1 MRNKRTSARRRE
13 FKRRLLL
20 ENLESRRLLAAT
32 DLASISG
39 LVFNDYSGNG
49 YGAGEE
55 IAGAAVSLY
64 RDSGDGIFQ
73 SAVDTS
79 VGSTAT
85 GADGR
90 YEFSRLTAGNYFV
103 VQPAQTVGSRVLP
116 EKVSSLISV
125 STGAVEGQIVTTID
139 DFDVTQQAVQDT
151 TNDGV
156 PVTSAE
162 LAPEAIGGERD
173 LYVNLTSSNGYVALN
188 VDDPLL
194 PNLLIFD
201 AGLTGDGVRRISW
214 DGVDGDA
221 LSLNDSG
228 LGGVDLTDSG
238 QALGLQLQIG
248 ADQSG
253 GTAVVRLYSDDGV
266 AGTSSRF
273 STATLPIPQTGGAVP
288 LQAEFLPFNQF
299 TATSGGGVDLTSVG
313 AIELEIVGGANYD
326 GSAEIVGTAGE
337 TNFTQDFANFQS
349 SDLRLAQTVSDSS
362 PDLGQ
367 SVTFTI
373 TIHNDGPD
381 TATNV
386 AVLDQLPA
394 GVTLQTFNASQGA
407 FNSTTGIWS
416 VGTLASGG
424 NAVLSLV
431 TRVDNAGVR
440 SNFAEVVASDQF
452 DPDSTPDTNGT
463 QPNDASEDD
472 QVLTTI
478 TSQSIDLSIVKT
490 AIPQAVTVG
499 QPVTF
504 TSVVS
509 NFGASTATGIQIR
522 DALPSGISY
531 LSSSAS
537 VGTFNSSTSIWS
549 LNTLAPGA
557 SATLTVIG
565 LVNVYG
571 PLTSTVEVIAADQ
584 TDLDST
590 PNNANSTEDDQASV
604 TVESPQV
611 DLSLTLS
618 ANPSTAAVGQP
629 VTFTVA
635 VSNSGPSDA
644 SGIQVSVP
652 LPAGFAISSAQ
663 TATGTYNSVT
673 GIWTLGNLL
682 SGGNSQLVLVASPSL
697 PGAFTMNAEI
707 VAADQPDAD
716 SQPGNQNTGEDD
728 YKSVA
733 ISVPQIDLSLTKTG
747 TPATVVVGQS
757 VTFTVTV
764 TNDGPDLATGV
775 QVLDVLPAGMSLVNV
790 STTQGTYDSQTG
802 LWSLGAVP
810 IGTNPSMT
818 VVATVD
824 QPGVLSNTAEIQ
836 AADQPDA
843 DSTPGNQSSG
853 EDDQATFVVSAPQI
867 DLSLSKTVDNTSP
880 LIGDPIQFTIG
891 LSNAGPSN
899 ATSVQV
905 RDLLPVGLQ
914 YLSSTPEV
922 GTYNSATGIWNVG
935 SLASGANVTLLIS
948 ASPTGTGIITN
959 TAEVINADQ
968 PDADSTPDNNQSGE
982 DDQASVMVGTRQI
995 DLELS
1000 QVVDVS
1006 KPNLGDQVQFDLTI
1020 TNAGPDDATTVSVRD
1035 RLPNGL
1041 NFVSATTTVGSYD
1054 SVVGVWSVGSLAEGA
1069 SETLSIIATV
1079 TSVAPVTNVAEII
1092 SSEPIDVDST
1102 PNNGNDQEDDYASVT
1117 ITPTIADLSLT
1128 QTANLTAPN
1137 VGQNVIYTLVV
1148 ENAGPDAASNVVV
1161 RDLLPAGMDF
1171 VNATPSQ
1178 GSYDAVSGR
1187 WTVGSVSPGV
1197 TPSLQI
1203 EVTVVAPGSKSN
1215 TAEIIAADQ
1224 YDPNSQPGNG
1234 NAGEDDQASLVI
1246 TPPVSD
1252 LSIQKQINV
1261 SRPRVGD
1268 NVQYTVTVSNAGP
1281 NDASGV
1287 SVLDLLPSSLS
1298 FSGASTASGAYD
1310 SNSGIWSIGEI
1321 GSGQSVVLTIDG
1333 TVISATGGTNTAE
1346 IYTADQYDPDSTPGN
1361 GVTSEDDQ
1369 AAVQFSPAT
1378 SDLSLVKTA
1387 NRSEV
1392 NVGEQVTFEI
1402 VVTNAGP
1409 DVATG
1414 LSVLDS
1420 MPSGLGLVSATA
1432 VNGSFDSA
1440 TGVWSI
1446 GELAVNASTS
1456 LTIVANAIDPGLS
1469 TNVAQVQSVDQLD
1482 PDSLPGNHQASE
1494 DDQSSVSVTAAQ
1506 IDLQLSMVVDQPSPN
1521 VGDQVRFTL
1530 RVDNYGPSNATG
1542 VTVRDLLPSGLS
1554 YLETNS
1560 SQGSY
1565 NYASGLWNVGAVP
1578 NGGFATL
1585 ELVAI
1590 VSEILDVENVASI
1603 VSADQPD
1610 ADSIPNNDVA
1620 SEDDQVSVF
1629 VATPVADLSLTKSAS
1644 NDRPN
1649 VGQQVV
1655 YTVDVRNDGP
1665 DAATGIQVQDVLPA
1679 GLSFVSA
1686 IPSHGDYNLAT
1697 GIWSVSSLDAVTN
1710 ATLQITA
1717 IVQEP
1722 GRKINGAEL
1731 IAVDQ
1736 ADPDSVPNNHLPGED
1751 DQSRVTI
1758 DPPVIDLSLEKSAS
1772 PLRPRVGGEL
1782 NYTLLLRND
1791 GPDVATGIVV
1801 QDVLPVSTEFDSATE
1816 SVGAFDPITGRWS
1829 IPSLAAGSSATLLI
1843 RTTVL
1848 SPGQPENRAEVILV
1862 NQFDSDSVPSN
1873 DDGADGNGNDEDD
1886 QAQVTVVTASSDL
1899 ELTKSIDDDR
1909 PGVGSN
1915 VTFTLQVTN
1924 TGPDDASDI
1933 VVRDQL
1939 PFGMTFLSSDA
1950 SAGNFDPAT
1959 GRWSIPSLA
1968 VGKQVSLELIA
1979 SVDTFGER
1987 DNVAEI
1993 VSSSQFDPDSTPGN
2007 QVDAEDDQD
2016 RVTLVPELV
2025 DLALTKVVNDPTPN
2039 VGDIVEYTLELDNV
2053 GPSDATL
2060 VEVTDHVPDGLI
2072 VTGAESSQGVYDP
2085 LSGVWNVGS
2094 VVIGSRPT
2102 LTIMA
2107 RVDTPYPVMNRAEI
2121 TAVHQP
2127 DVDSIP
2133 GNGETAEDDYA
2144 EVSIT
2149 PQQADLSLTKS
2160 VNISAPNQNEAIL
2173 FTVVVHND
2181 GPDDATNVQVR
2192 DLLPAGADFVSSNV
2206 TSGSYNPVTGVWAF
2220 EAVESGAAQS
2230 LQVVARVQS
2239 KVPFLNQAEVLRVDQ
2254 YDPDSDVDNQAALED
2269 DFASVL
2275 VTPKVIDLSIS
2286 SYVDIEEP
2294 KIGQDFEMTFVVS
2307 NEGPDD
2313 ATGVELELQLPDGIT
2328 VESFTPSRGVF
2339 DGGIW
2344 QLGSLGEGETV
2355 ILTITANAQIRG
2367 AKSVWLEVTSHDQAD
2382 IDSDPNN
2389 QVATEDDQEELLV
2402 KVPLYS
2408 KRLFLSEQLTSR
2420 SEEVYGWR
2428 RFG

>member
-1 MRNKRTSARRRE
+1 MRNKRTLARRRE

-39 LVFNDYSGNG
+39 LIFNDYSGNG
-49 YGAGEE
+49 YNAGEE
-55 IAGAAVSLY
+55 IAGATVSLY
-64 RDSGDGIFQ
+64 RDTGDGIFQ

-79 VGSTAT
+79 VGSTSS

-90 YEFSRLTAGNYFV
+90 YQFSRLNSGNYFV
-103 VQPAQTVGSRVLP
+103 FQPAQTVGSRVLP
-116 EKVSSLISV
+116 EQVSSLISV
-125 STGAVEGQIVTTID
+125 SSIAVEGQIVTTID
-139 DFDVTQQAVQDT
+139 DFDVTAQEVQDT

-156 PVTSAE
+156 PATSVAA
-162 LAPEAIGGERD
+162 APEAIGGERD
-173 LYVNLTSSNGYVALN
+173 LYVNLTSPNGYVALN

-201 AGLTGDGVRRISW
+201 AGFTGDGVRRISW

-221 LSLNDSG
+221 ITLNDSG
-228 LGGVDLTDSG
+228 LGGVDLTGAG

-266 AGTSSRF
+266 AGTSGRF
-273 STATLPIPQTGGAVP
+273 STATLSIPQTGGAVP
-288 LQAEFLPFNQF
+288 LQAEFLPFTQF
-299 TATSGGGVDLTSVG
+299 VATSGGGVDLSSVG

-326 GSAEIVGTAGE
+326 GSAEIVGTAGQ
-337 TNFTQDFANFQS
+337 TNFTQDFGNFQS
-349 SDLRLAQTVSDSS
+349 SDLSLTQAVSDAT
-362 PDLGQ
+362 PDVGQ

-386 AVLDQLPA
+386 SVLDQLPA
-394 GVTLQTFNASQGA
+394 GLTLQTFNASQGT
-407 FNSTTGIWS
+407 FNSSNGIWS

-431 TRVDNAGVR
+431 TRVDTAGVR
-440 SNFAEVVASDQF
+440 SNFAEVIGSDQF
-452 DPDSTPDTNGT
+452 DPDSTPDTDGT
-463 QPNDASEDD
+463 QANDASEDD

-478 TSQSIDLSIVKT
+478 TSESIDLSIVKT

-499 QPVTF
+499 QPVTY

-522 DALPSGISY
+522 DSLPSGISY

-549 LNTLAPGA
+549 LNSLAPGA
-557 SATLTVIG
+557 SATLTIVG
-565 LVNVYG
+565 LVNAYG
-571 PLTSTVEVIAADQ
+571 PLSSTAEVIAADQ
-584 TDLDST
+584 ADIDST
-590 PNNANSTEDDQASV
+590 PNNSNASEDDQASV

-611 DLSLTLS
+611 DLSLTFS
-618 ANPSTAAVGQP
+618 ANPITAAVGQP
-629 VTFTVA
+629 VTFAVA
-635 VSNSGPSDA
+635 VSNAGPSDA
-644 SGIQVSVP
+644 SGVQVSVP

-663 TATGTYNSVT
+663 TASGSYNSIT
-673 GIWTLGNLL
+673 GIWSVGSLL
-682 SGGNSQLVLVASPSL
+682 SGGNAQLTLVASPSS
-697 PGAFTMNAEI
+697 PGSFSTIAEV

-716 SQPGNQNTGEDD
+716 SQPSNQNTSEDD
-728 YKSVA
+728 YASVVV
-733 ISVPQIDLSLTKTG
+733 SVPQIDLSLTKTG
-747 TPATVVVGQS
+747 TPSTVAVGQS

-775 QVLDVLPAGMSLVNV
+775 QVLDLLPAGMSLVNV

-802 LWSLGAVP
+802 LWSVGAVP

-824 QPGVLSNTAEIQ
+824 EPGVLTNTAEIQ
-836 AADQPDA
+836 VADQPDA
-843 DSTPGNQSSG
+843 DSTPGNQLSG
-853 EDDQATFVVSAPQI
+853 EDDQATFIVSAPQI
-867 DLSLSKTVDNTSP
+867 DLSLTKTVDNTSP
-880 LIGDPIQFTIG
+880 LIGDSIQFTIG
-891 LSNAGPSN
+891 LSNTGPSD

-935 SLASGANVTLLIS
+935 SLASGSNVTLLLT
-948 ASPTGTGIITN
+948 ASPTGTGILTN

-968 PDADSTPDNNQSGE
+968 PDADSTPDNNQEGE

-995 DLELS
+995 DLELT
-1000 QVVDVS
+1000 QVADVLT
-1006 KPNLGDQVQFDLTI
+1006 PNLGDQIQFDI
-1020 TNAGPDDATTVSVRD
+1020 TVTNKGPDDATTVSVRD
-1035 RLPNGL
+1035 RLPTGL
-1041 NFVSATTTVGSYD
+1041 DFVSATTTAGSYD
-1054 SVVGVWSVGSLAEGA
+1054 SVSGIWTVGSLADGA
-1069 SETLSIIATV
+1069 AETLSIRATV
-1079 TSVAPVTNVAEII
+1079 TSVTPLTNVAEII
-1092 SSEPIDVDST
+1092 TSAPIDIDST
-1102 PNNGNDQEDDYASVT
+1102 PDNGNDQEDDQSLIT
-1117 ITPTIADLSLT
+1117 ITPTVTDLSLS
-1128 QTANLTAPN
+1128 QTANQTSPN

-1148 ENAGPDAASNVVV
+1148 ENAGPDTASNVVV
-1161 RDLLPAGMDF
+1161 RDLLPAGLDF
-1171 VNATPSQ
+1171 VNAIPSQ
-1178 GSYDAVSGR
+1178 GNYDASNGR
-1187 WTVGSVSPGV
+1187 WTVGVVPPGV
-1197 TPSLQI
+1197 TPSLQL
-1203 EVTVVAPGSKSN
+1203 EATVVTPGSKSN
-1215 TAEIIAADQ
+1215 VAEIIAADQ
-1224 YDPNSQPGNG
+1224 YDLDSQPGNA
-1234 NAGEDDQASLVI
+1234 NAGEDDQASLVV

-1252 LSIQKQINV
+1252 LSIQKQIDI
-1261 SRPRVGD
+1261 SRPRIGD
-1268 NVQYTVTVSNAGP
+1268 NVQYTVTVSNSGP

-1287 SVLDLLPSSLS
+1287 SVLDLLPASLS
-1298 FSGASTASGAYD
+1298 FAGASTVSGAYD

-1321 GSGQSVVLTIDG
+1321 GSGQSVVLTIEG

-1346 IYTADQYDPDSTPGN
+1346 IYAADQYDPDSTPGN
-1361 GVTSEDDQ
+1361 GVASEDDQ

-1378 SDLSLVKTA
+1378 ADLSLVKTA

-1409 DVATG
+1409 DIATG

-1420 MPSGLGLVSATA
+1420 MPPGLGFASANPVTG
-1432 VNGSFDSA
+1432 NFDSS
-1440 TGVWSI
+1440 TGIWTI

-1456 LTIVANAIDPGLS
+1456 LAIVANAIDPGLS

-1482 PDSLPGNHQASE
+1482 PDSLPGNHQLSE

-1506 IDLQLSMVVDQPSPN
+1506 IDLQLSMVVDQSAPN
-1521 VGDQVRFTL
+1521 VGDRVRFTL
-1530 RVDNYGPSNATG
+1530 RVDNDGPSNATG
-1542 VTVRDLLPSGLS
+1542 VAVRDLLPSGLS
-1554 YLETNS
+1554 YLETNA

-1565 NYASGLWNVGAVP
+1565 NSASGLWNVGSVP

-1590 VSEILDVENVASI
+1590 VSQILDVENVASI
-1603 VSADQPD
+1603 VAADQPD
-1610 ADSIPNNDVA
+1610 ADSIPNNDLA
-1620 SEDDQVSVF
+1620 SEDDQVSVS
-1629 VATPVADLSLTKSAS
+1629 VATPVADLSITKSVS

-1655 YTVDVRNDGP
+1655 YTIDVQNDGP
-1665 DAATGIQVQDVLPA
+1665 DTATGIQVQDLLPD

-1686 IPSHGDYNLAT
+1686 NPSLGDYNLAT
-1697 GIWSVSSLDAVTN
+1697 GIWNVTSLDTASN

-1717 IVQEP
+1717 LVQEP

-1736 ADPDSVPNNHLPGED
+1736 ADPDSSPNNHLPGED

-1801 QDVLPVSTEFDSATE
+1801 QDVLPVSTEYDSATE
-1816 SVGAFDPITGRWS
+1816 SVGVFDPVTGRWS

-1862 NQFDSDSVPSN
+1862 DQYDPDSSPAN
-1873 DDGADGNGNDEDD
+1873 DDGLEGNGNDEDD

-1909 PGVGSN
+1909 PGVGSD

-1933 VVRDQL
+1933 VVRDHL

-1950 SAGNFDPAT
+1950 SAGQFDPAT
-1959 GRWSIPSLA
+1959 GRWTIPSLA
-1968 VGKQVSLELIA
+1968 VGKQVMLDLVA

-1993 VSSSQFDPDSTPGN
+1993 ISSSQFDPDSTPGN
-2007 QVDAEDDQD
+2007 QLDAEDDQD

-2025 DLALTKVVNDPTPN
+2025 DLALTKVVNDPNPN
-2039 VGDIVEYTLELDNV
+2039 VGDIVHYTLELDNV
-2053 GPSDATL
+2053 GPSNATL
-2060 VEVTDHVPDGLI
+2060 VEVTDHVPDGLT
-2072 VTGAESSQGVYDP
+2072 VTAADASQGVYDP

-2094 VVIGSRPT
+2094 VVIGANPT

-2107 RVDTPYPVMNRAEI
+2107 RVDTPYPVMNQAEI

-2144 EVSIT
+2144 EVLIT

-2160 VNISAPNQNEAIL
+2160 VNISDPNQDEAIL

-2192 DLLPAGADFVSSNV
+2192 DLLPAGAEFVSSNV

-2220 EAVESGAAQS
+2220 ETVESGSAQS

-2239 KVPFLNQAEVLRVDQ
+2239 KVPFVNQAEVIRVDQ
-2254 YDPDSDVDNQAALED
+2254 YDPDSDVDNQSALED
-2269 DFASVL
+2269 DFATVL
-2275 VTPKVIDLSIS
+2275 VTPKVVDLSIS

-2294 KIGQDFEMTFVVS
+2294 NIGQDFEMTFVVT

-2313 ATGVELELQLPDGIT
+2313 ATGVELVLQLPDGIT

-2355 ILTITANAQIRG
+2355 LLTITANAQIRG
-2367 AKSVWLEVTSHDQAD
+2367 TKSVWLEVTSHDQAD
-2382 IDSDPNN
+2382 VDSDPNN